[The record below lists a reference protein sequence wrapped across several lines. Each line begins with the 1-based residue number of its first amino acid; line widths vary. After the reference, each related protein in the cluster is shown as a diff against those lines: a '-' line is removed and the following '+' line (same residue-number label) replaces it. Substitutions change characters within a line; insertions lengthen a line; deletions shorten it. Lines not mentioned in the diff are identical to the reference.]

1 MVKSLKFLSQQ
12 RQLEKDRKEILSV
25 NTKGI
30 WSNFSYM
37 ETDIIFVDKYSYFNI
52 SRSNVYL

>member
-12 RQLEKDRKEILSV
+12 RQLEKDRKEILGINS
-25 NTKGI
+25 TSI

-37 ETDIIFVDKYSYFNI
+37 ETDIIFVYKYSYFNI
-52 SRSNVYL
+52 SRLSVYL